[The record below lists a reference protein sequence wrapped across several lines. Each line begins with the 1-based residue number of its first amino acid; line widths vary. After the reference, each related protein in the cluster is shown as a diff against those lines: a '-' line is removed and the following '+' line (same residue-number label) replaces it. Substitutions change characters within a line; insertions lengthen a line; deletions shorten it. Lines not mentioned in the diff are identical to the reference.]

1 MSEVGNA
8 FLRWVRLKQA
18 SKTRETDAAGDGGAA
33 AAAPPQTEP
42 AREAP
47 FDPVSLPSIE
57 LIVADTDI
65 VAFLRAGVPAELT
78 RAALRRAWSSD
89 PAICDFIGIAENQ
102 WDFNDPAR
110 FGLWRARTDGK
121 HRSSRLRQLPNAIE
135 TAALPDETTPPNSIS
150 PEPSTSPHEAGVPS
164 EHNADISSEQ
174 PPETRQPHG
183 EITGREDCLA
193 ATERRRHGGALPK

>member
-57 LIVADTDI
+57 SIVADTDI

-89 PAICDFIGIAENQ
+89 PAIRDFIGIAENQ

-110 FGLWRARTDGK
+110 FRALARS
-121 HRSSRLRQLPNAIE
+121 HRWK
-135 TAALPDETTPPNSIS
+135 TPLTPL
-150 PEPSTSPHEAGVPS
+150 HGFRAG
-164 EHNADISSEQ
+164 
-174 PPETRQPHG
+174 
-183 EITGREDCLA
+183 
-193 ATERRRHGGALPK
+193 